1 MNAPHLHL
9 IVNHSPLFAELAA
22 LLLLAAGAAL
32 RKRDL
37 VAAALIAA
45 ILAAPLAVAAFF
57 SGRATAEV
65 IGRTEGVD
73 QEAIGPHEESAEVF
87 AVVTALTPSPPAP
100 RCAGLGQRPLP
111 LSASSPPSPPAYG
124 PRNGAV
130 SFIIAR
136 SAPLASVLSCSR
148 KNSPGQSGESWNRVS
163 KSDSCA

>member
-37 VAAALIAA
+37 VTAALAAA
-45 ILAAPLAVAAFF
+45 ILAAPLAGAAFF

-73 QEAIGPHEESAEVF
+73 QEAIGPHEEAAEVF
-87 AVVTALTPSPPAP
+87 AVVAILAAIAAGAALRWPRATPAAALGIVAALGAGMWTAERGGFIHHREIRSYSGS
-100 RCAGLGQRPLP
+100 R
-111 LSASSPPSPPAYG
+111 LSAVGSQL
-124 PRNGAV
+124 
-130 SFIIAR
+130 IE
-136 SAPLASVLSCSR
+136 SR
-148 KNSPGQSGESWNRVS
+148 
-163 KSDSCA
+163 